1 MESQDLIIKPE
12 LIFALVSEMMKSS
25 SIVNQISIYL
35 ILLEQNGKIEKQ
47 VENEIYIKNIIYR

>member
-12 LIFALVSEMMKSS
+12 LIFALVSEMMKIS